1 MSRPDWRQVAA
12 LRVED
17 RQDARACRE
26 AKASPSGLEKLAA
39 LNRVRWEQIKAG
51 RLKPYQILKGGALC
65 R

>member
-1 MSRPDWRQVAA
+1 MRRTRSTEDIRK
-12 LRVED
+12 D
-17 RQDARACRE
+17 RQDIATL
-26 AKASPSGLEKLAA
+26 KAASRDPDDQEKRAA